1 MGNVL
6 RRFGDYY
13 FNREGNIENML
24 NVSGTTT
31 EAAGRPIKTAIIEDQ
46 NDIREGLASLIG
58 FTPGFKCTGSY
69 QSMEEALDK
78 IRRDIPDV
86 VLSDIGL
93 PGMDGIQGIKILKER
108 YPKLLI
114 LMITVYD
121 DDERI
126 FDALCAGAN
135 GYLLKRTAPM
145 RLLESLRE
153 AVDGGSPM
161 SPEVASKVIRLFR
174 EFRPPER
181 ADYDLTPHEVRLL
194 KLLVEGHNYNTAAKE
209 LKCSVN
215 TVKFYIK
222 RIYEKLQ
229 VHSKSE
235 AVAKA
240 LKERLID

>member
-1 MGNVL
+1 MTNAL
-6 RRFGDYY
+6 L
-13 FNREGNIENML
+13 EKM
-24 NVSGTTT
+24 T
-31 EAAGRPIKTAIIEDQ
+31 ETKTNDPIKTAIIEDQ

-58 FTPGFKCTGSY
+58 FTEGFECTGSY
-69 QSMEEALDK
+69 QSMEEALDRIK
-78 IRRDIPDV
+78 MNMPDV

-93 PGMDGIQGIKILKER
+93 PGMDGIQGIKILKQK
-108 YPKLLI
+108 YPDLLI
-114 LMITVYD
+114 LMLTVYD

-135 GYLLKRTAPM
+135 GYLLKRTPPM

-174 EFRPPER
+174 EIRPPETV
-181 ADYDLTPHEVRLL
+181 DYDLTPHEIRLL

-209 LKCSVN
+209 LKSSVN

-240 LKERLID
+240 LIERLLE

>member
-1 MGNVL
+1 MNTL
-6 RRFGDYY
+6 Q
-13 FNREGNIENML
+13 ENSAKEI
-24 NVSGTTT
+24 VS
-31 EAAGRPIKTAIIEDQ
+31 PIKTAIIEDQ

-93 PGMDGIQGIKILKER
+93 PGMNGIQGIKILKER
-108 YPKLLI
+108 YPKMLI

-135 GYLLKRTAPM
+135 GYLLKRIPPM

-161 SPEVASKVIRLFR
+161 SPEVASKVIKLFR
-174 EFRPPER
+174 EFRPPETV
-181 ADYDLTPHEVRLL
+181 DYDLTPHELRLL
-194 KLLVEGHNYNTAAKE
+194 KLLVDGHNYNTAAKE
-209 LKCSVN
+209 LKNSIN

-240 LKERLID
+240 LRERLLD